1 MKRVFISF
9 AIASGMALAGYA
21 SESSGLSVSVA
32 VDGRTVGDAAVS
44 KMIQSRIER
53 SLSGAG
59 IITGDDAALFLTVS
73 LVPVSQNTI
82 EGGMRNIRQV
92 SYDLTME
99 LLHPILGTKFGTYT
113 VTLAGDGYDDKKA
126 MTNAVRK
133 LNESGS
139 ALTGFLTGAVDAA
152 SRYYDDNL
160 ETIISK
166 ARTLSVNQEYEAAI
180 ALLWNVPESATLA
193 QRVHGELEDIFMK
206 MQSEK
211 CGACCRK
218 PATLMRSSSM
228 PKPWSG
234 STPLMP
240 AARVA
245 PTRGSLA
252 MKSELRCG
260 RRSRS
265 RCVVTM
271 SRERMQYEMA
281 ERESVRRHEM
291 EKQRADAIAGV
302 ACAYLEQERRTVY
315 YVW

>member
-44 KMIQSRIER
+44 KMIQSRLER

-152 SRYYDDNL
+152 LRYYDDNL

-180 ALLWNVPESATLA
+180 ALLWNVPESAALS

-211 CGACCRK
+211 CGALLQKARNAYALKQYAEAMEWLNAIDAGSPCGADARQLGDEIG
-218 PATLMRSSSM
+218 ASVRAEEQEQMR
-228 PKPWSG
+228 
-234 STPLMP
+234 
-240 AARVA
+240 RDD
-245 PTRGSLA
+245 
-252 MKSELRCG
+252 E
-260 RRSRS
+260 
-265 RCVVTM
+265 
-271 SRERMQYEMA
+271 RERMQYEMA

-302 ACAYLEQERRTVY
+302 ARAYLEQERRTVY

>member
-1 MKRVFISF
+1 MKRIFISL
-9 AIASGMALAGYA
+9 AVVSGMALAGYA
-21 SESSGLSVSVA
+21 AGTSDLSVAVA

-44 KMIQSRIER
+44 KMIQSRLER
-53 SLSGAG
+53 SLSGSG

-92 SYDLTME
+92 SYDLTLE

-113 VTLAGDGYDDKKA
+113 ETLSGEGYDDKKA
-126 MTNAVRK
+126 LTNAVRK

-139 ALTGFLTGAVDAA
+139 ALTGFVNGAVDAA
-152 SRYYDDNL
+152 SQYYAANI

-180 ALLWNVPESATLA
+180 ALLWNVPESAALA

-211 CGACCRK
+211 CGALLQKARNAYALKQYAEAMEWLNAIDAGSPCGADAQQLGDEIGASVRSDEQEQ
-218 PATLMRSSSM
+218 MR
-228 PKPWSG
+228 
-234 STPLMP
+234 
-240 AARVA
+240 RDD
-245 PTRGSLA
+245 
-252 MKSELRCG
+252 E
-260 RRSRS
+260 
-265 RCVVTM
+265 
-271 SRERMQYEMA
+271 RERMQYEMA
-281 ERESVRRHEM
+281 ERESIRKHEL
-291 EKQRADAIAGV
+291 EKHRADAIASV
-302 ACAYLEQERRTVY
+302 ARAYLEQERRTVY